1 MHENKD
7 DIYGWSVHFET
18 LSSGIIFKF
27 DWAKEL
33 KNVIRLGQEVGHGG
47 DSLVVRSISFSLSAP
62 AAKNKNPS
70 LQLWRLFAIVD

>member
-18 LSSGIIFKF
+18 LSSGIIFKI
-27 DWAKEL
+27 DSTKEL

-47 DSLVVRSISFSLSAP
+47 
-62 AAKNKNPS
+62 
-70 LQLWRLFAIVD
+70 